1 VDARAD
7 GIARNDSK
15 LSEGYDFSMRMLW
28 RERLGSSFG
37 IVIIALI
44 LLGTGAVFY
53 AGANQPQQNE
63 DLLVVTDAKVPSYPS
78 VARMSGFQ
86 GVVRLQV
93 STDGEGISK
102 VQLLD
107 GQIVL
112 AGAAMDNVKTWRFR
126 WHERT
131 TFETVFRY
139 KLLPERVCDAENPT
153 VVLHLPLEIE
163 VTAKGMKTCDSFGEI
178 KPR

>member
-1 VDARAD
+1 
-7 GIARNDSK
+7 
-15 LSEGYDFSMRMLW
+15 MRIRG
-28 RERLGSSFG
+28 REQSSFCSE
-37 IVIIALI
+37 IVGVFLI
-44 LLGTGAVFY
+44 LLGSVVVC
-53 AGANQPQQNE
+53 AGAGQKQAE
-63 DLLVVTDAKVPSYPS
+63 DLLVVTDAKVPSYPLL
-78 VARMSGFQ
+78 ARMSGFK

-107 GQIVL
+107 GPIVL

-139 KLLPERVCDAENPT
+139 KLLPEWACDAENPT
-153 VVLHLPLEIE
+153 VVLHLPHEIE
-163 VTAKGMKTCDSFGEI
+163 VTAKGMKTCDSFSEI
-178 KPR
+178 KPK